1 MVRTFVAID
10 LPEEIRERVRKSQA
24 ILAQSGG
31 RLALVDPANLHV
43 TLKFLGEVEPGKI
56 GAIIE
61 ALRAVRAAPFELTV
75 RCAACNSP
83 RRPRVVWCDITDA
96 GESAALARQVD
107 DLLEPLGFPRER
119 RPFRPHATLARVK
132 VPPRSSGNCS
142 ACLADRSGGSGW
154 RASNSEERLRPRI
167 GLRGPRGGSALTQYL
182 RGGGTQADPS
192 RLRSGPTSGRWRTPD
207 RGGGRSGWRSDDG
220 GVGRRVQPS
229 GATGTSTSSC
239 SSTPLSRGRPRRR
252 GLPWRRIRG
261 VPVRPNEKYQP
272 YINATINSLD
282 IDLVLRR
289 RCH

>member
-31 RLALVDPANLHV
+31 RLALVDPANLHI

-132 VPPRSSGNCS
+132 EFHPSLLRQVQCMPREPFGRFRVESIKLKKST
-142 ACLADRSGGSGW
+142 LT
-154 RASNSEERLRPRI
+154 
-167 GLRGPRGGSALTQYL
+167 PRGSVY
-182 RGGGTQADPS
+182 
-192 RLRSGPTSGRWRTPD
+192 
-207 RGGGRSGWRSDDG
+207 
-220 GVGRRVQPS
+220 
-229 GATGTSTSSC
+229 
-239 SSTPLSRGRPRRR
+239 
-252 GLPWRRIRG
+252 
-261 VPVRPNEKYQP
+261 E
-272 YINATINSLD
+272 
-282 IDLVLRR
+282 DLVEVAL
-289 RCH
+289 